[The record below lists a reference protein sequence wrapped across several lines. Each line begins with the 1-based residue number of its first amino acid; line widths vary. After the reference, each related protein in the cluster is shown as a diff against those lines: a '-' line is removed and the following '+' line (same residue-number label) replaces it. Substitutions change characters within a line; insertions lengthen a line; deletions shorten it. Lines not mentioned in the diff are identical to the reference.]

1 MRNVKQIK
9 IHILYFMLISCIVQV
24 ALCNSVEELSK
35 QITERMSKV
44 RTISFSFQQ
53 NTFIADSTQ
62 TIKAEVFFKRPD
74 NLKIIYQKPHIQ
86 EIYFSDG
93 YLFTYIP
100 EIKQATKQKSN
111 NFIDMLGVTTSVI
124 LSSDSFGL
132 LKKNFKLSVNE
143 NRKNGKSIRTV
154 PILSTEYNFDNMI
167 IFFNTDTYLPEET
180 VVYAP
185 NFKSVTIFTNYILNP
200 VLNDDCFSFKAGND
214 VNILDFE

>member
-1 MRNVKQIK
+1 
-9 IHILYFMLISCIVQV
+9 MLISCIAQV

-35 QITERMSKV
+35 QITEKMSKV

-132 LKKNFKLSVNE
+132 LKKDFKLSVNE
-143 NRKNGKSIRTV
+143 NGKNRESIRTV
-154 PILSTEYNFDNMI
+154 PILSTKYNFDNMI

-200 VLNDDCFSFKAGND
+200 VLNDDCFRFKAGND
-214 VNILDFE
+214 VNILDIE

>member
-1 MRNVKQIK
+1 MKNVEK
-9 IHILYFMLISCIVQV
+9 IYILYFMLISCIVQV

-74 NLKIIYQKPHIQ
+74 KLKIIYQKPHIQ

-100 EIKQATKQKSN
+100 EIKQATVQKN
-111 NFIDMLGVTTSVI
+111 
-124 LSSDSFGL
+124 
-132 LKKNFKLSVNE
+132 
-143 NRKNGKSIRTV
+143 
-154 PILSTEYNFDNMI
+154 DNI
-167 IFFNTDTYLPEET
+167 T
-180 VVYAP
+180 
-185 NFKSVTIFTNYILNP
+185 
-200 VLNDDCFSFKAGND
+200 DCFDGG
-214 VNILDFE
+214 